1 MKNKGFTLIE
11 IISVIIIIGVIMVI
25 AVPSVSSYIASTK
38 KDTFIVSLNRYIE
51 GARELVETGSD
62 ISVVCKDVTYYIP
75 KECIPVDKGGNSPY
89 GEWIDLYVV
98 VTYDGLKHYYYV
110 TARDETDVGV
120 DLVYSDKLD
129 VSKIVTGKTSV
140 ALRKGVGSRQYIYKV
155 PSTCTTKEAGGCK
168 NMTQTKQGT
177 NIPDKG

>member
-25 AVPSVSSYIASTK
+25 AIPSVSSYIANTK

-51 GARELVETGSD
+51 GARELVEGKSD

-89 GEWIDLYVV
+89 GEWVDLYVV

-129 VSKIVTGKTSV
+129 ASKILTGKTEV
-140 ALRKGVGSRQYIYKV
+140 NLTKGVGSRNHIYVV
-155 PSTCTTKEAGGCK
+155 PSTCTTKAAGGCK
-168 NMTQTKQGT
+168 NMTGGT
-177 NIPDKG
+177 DGHNIPDKG